1 MFKKGRFMDRYSKI
15 INKNSRE
22 IVLLKA
28 FPCVWGK
35 CSFCDYID
43 DNGKDEEELNKL
55 NKGVL
60 DNITGEFG
68 VLEVINSG
76 SCFEIPKETLNYIKK
91 IVDEKKIK
99 LLFFESHWCYRN
111 RLDEMMEFFNIP
123 IVFKIGVETFDFD
136 FRNNFL
142 NKNAR
147 FRDPREVAEKFQSVC
162 LMVGIKGQTRE
173 MIKRDIEIVLEHFKY
188 ATINVFVNNTTEI
201 KRDEELVQWFK
212 DEYEFLN
219 THPKVEVLYHNT
231 DFGVGD

>member
-1 MFKKGRFMDRYSKI
+1 MDRYNKI
-15 INKNSRE
+15 TNKNNRE

-28 FPCVWGK
+28 FPCIWGK

-43 DNGKDEEELNKL
+43 DNGRDEEELNRL
-55 NKGVL
+55 NKEVL

-76 SCFEIPKETLNYIKK
+76 SCFEIPKETMNYIKK

-111 RLDEMMEFFNIP
+111 RLDEIKKFFNVP
-123 IVFKIGVETFDFD
+123 IIFKIGIETFDYD

-142 NKNAR
+142 NKNAK
-147 FRDPREVAEKFQSVC
+147 FKDVKEVAEKFQSVC
-162 LMVGIKGQTRE
+162 LMVGIKGQTKE
-173 MIKRDIEIVLEHFKY
+173 MIKKDIEILLENFKY
-188 ATINVFVNNTTEI
+188 GTINIFVNNTTSI
-201 KRDEELVQWFK
+201 KRDEELVQWFRK
-212 DEYEFLN
+212 EYSYLDE
-219 THPKVEVLYHNT
+219 HPTIEVLYHNT

>member
-1 MFKKGRFMDRYSKI
+1 MDRYNKI
-15 INKNSRE
+15 TNKNNRE

-28 FPCVWGK
+28 FPCIWGK

-43 DNGKDEEELNKL
+43 DNGRDEEELNRL
-55 NKGVL
+55 NKEVL

-76 SCFEIPKETLNYIKK
+76 SCFEIPKETMNYIKK

-111 RLDEMMEFFNIP
+111 RLDEIKNFFNVP
-123 IVFKIGVETFDFD
+123 IVFKIGVETFDYD

-142 NKNAR
+142 NKNAK
-147 FRDPREVAEKFQSVC
+147 FKDAKEVSEKFESVC
-162 LMVGIKGQTRE
+162 LMVGIKGQTEE
-173 MIKRDIEIVLEHFKY
+173 MIRKDIEILLENFKY
-188 ATINVFVNNTTEI
+188 GTINVFVNNTTSI
-201 KRDEELVQWFK
+201 KRDEELVQWFRK
-212 DEYEFLN
+212 EYRYLDE
-219 THPKVEVLYHNT
+219 HPTIEVLYHNT

>member
-1 MFKKGRFMDRYSKI
+1 MDRYNKI
-15 INKNSRE
+15 TNKNNRE
-22 IVLLKA
+22 IVLLRS

-43 DNGKDEEELNKL
+43 DNGRDEEELNKL
-55 NKGVL
+55 NKEVL

-76 SCFEIPKETLNYIKK
+76 SCFEIPKETMNYIKK

-111 RLDEMMEFFNIP
+111 RLDEIKNFFNIP
-123 IVFKIGVETFDFD
+123 IIFKIGVETFDYD

-142 NKNAR
+142 NKNAK
-147 FRDPREVAEKFQSVC
+147 FKDAKEVAEKFQSVC
-162 LMVGIKGQTRE
+162 LMVGIKGQTKE
-173 MIKRDIEIVLEHFKY
+173 MIKKDIEILLENFKY
-188 ATINVFVNNTTEI
+188 GTINVFVNNTTSI
-201 KRDEELVQWFK
+201 KRDEELVQWFRK
-212 DEYEFLN
+212 EYSYLDD
-219 THPKVEVLYHNT
+219 HPTIEVLYHNT